1 MVSLS
6 NHQGLSL
13 SHPLLESY
21 KRAVERGELERYR
34 KRRWQRAGE
43 YAAWLAEPALSLLT
57 MDQARSIY
65 RAAGGARSRQF
76 QTNPIEEIR
85 DSLDFLLYDTITL
98 EGRFQECA
106 SEQGGFRLAGAGKE
120 FTSFLL
126 CLRDPSLFAIWRPYV
141 ERALRAL
148 DMYPPTLK
156 KGHLGLRYLDLLDAL
171 QEVKQLAGLSDYP
184 EVDEFCYA
192 VTRVNQ
198 TQSGSPA

>member
-1 MVSLS
+1 
-6 NHQGLSL
+6 
-13 SHPLLESY
+13 
-21 KRAVERGELERYR
+21 
-34 KRRWQRAGE
+34 
-43 YAAWLAEPALSLLT
+43 

-120 FTSFLL
+120 FTSYLL
-126 CLRDPSLFAIWRPYV
+126 CLRDPSLFAIWSPYV
-141 ERALRAL
+141 ERALRVL
-148 DMYPPTLK
+148 DMYPSTLK

-171 QEVKQLAGLSDYP
+171 QAVKRLAGLIDFP
-184 EVDEFCYA
+184 AVDEFCYA
-192 VTRVNQ
+192 VTR
-198 TQSGSPA
+198 SGKTPSGRAA